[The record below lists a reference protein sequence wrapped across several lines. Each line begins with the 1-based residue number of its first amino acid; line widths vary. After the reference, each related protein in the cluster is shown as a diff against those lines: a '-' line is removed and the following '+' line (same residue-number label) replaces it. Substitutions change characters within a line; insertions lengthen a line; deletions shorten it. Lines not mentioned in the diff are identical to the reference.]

1 MLLTRIYLNLTLKLF
16 TLQIDPCAWF
26 ECHSPPLPDGH
37 NLEFLSDGFP
47 TPFHH
52 NVTYRCRRGFFFEH
66 DRDQRDFLL
75 MCRDNGY
82 FLEPNRWPKCIRGEF
97 DYLY

>member
-1 MLLTRIYLNLTLKLF
+1 M
-16 TLQIDPCAWF
+16 QIDPCAWF

-47 TPFHH
+47 ATPFHH

-66 DRDQRDFLL
+66 DRDQRDFKL

-82 FLEPNRWPKCIRGEF
+82 FLEPNRWPKCIRGRWLF
-97 DYLY
+97 KLLQFV